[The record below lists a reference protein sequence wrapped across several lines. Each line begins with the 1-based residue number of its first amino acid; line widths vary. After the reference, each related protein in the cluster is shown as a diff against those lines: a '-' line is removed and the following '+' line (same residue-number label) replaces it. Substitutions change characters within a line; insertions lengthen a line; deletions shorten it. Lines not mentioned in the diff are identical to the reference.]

1 MHFFIRQ
8 QALKAF
14 GIGAAIASTLVAAA
28 AVQAAPIQLGNF
40 HLINADQPLSF
51 TNNAGTSGSLS
62 ALTVPVIFNFTTQ
75 SGLSTGDRPAHLT
88 INPPGTLPTLT
99 PATVSGGLIDQPIN
113 PLTFS
118 IIEDS
123 TGKNLLTMTSTGGD
137 LIGASTAVNSSL
149 SGTHTG
155 VYTSDYGTFSG
166 STSES
171 FNFGLAT
178 MVPALSVGPG
188 GFLNSFVAN
197 VNGQFSVDSTG
208 FTPVPEPATV
218 VLFGLGLA
226 GCAVFVRRRRKPA
239 L

>member
-1 MHFFIRQ
+1 MHFFNRQ
-8 QALKAF
+8 RVLKAL

-28 AVQAAPIQLGNF
+28 TVQAAPIELGSF
-40 HLINADQPLSF
+40 HLIDADQPLSF
-51 TNNAGTSGSLS
+51 TNAGASGTLS
-62 ALTVPVIFNFTTQ
+62 ALTVPVIFNFTNQ
-75 SGLSTGDRPAHLT
+75 SGLSTGDRPAILT
-88 INPPGTLPTLT
+88 ITGTATT
-99 PATVSGGLIDQPIN
+99 PATGSTLIDQPIN

-123 TGKNLLTMTSTGGD
+123 TGKNLLTMTPTGGD
-137 LIGASTAVNSSL
+137 LVGNSTAVNSNV

-166 STSES
+166 TTSES

-178 MVPALSVGPG
+178 MVPALSVAPG

-208 FTPVPEPATV
+208 FIPTPEPSTV

-226 GCAVFVRRRRKPA
+226 GCAVFVRRRRK
-239 L
+239 LSV

>member
-8 QALKAF
+8 RVLKAL
-14 GIGAAIASTLVAAA
+14 GIVAAIAATVLIAA
-28 AVQAAPIQLGNF
+28 AVQAAPIELGSF
-40 HLINADQPLSF
+40 HLLNANQPLSF

-75 SGLSTGDRPAHLT
+75 SGLSTVDRSATLT
-88 INPPGTLPTLT
+88 INPLGALPTTT
-99 PATVSGGLIDQPIN
+99 PAIVAGSLIDQPIN

-118 IIEDS
+118 IIETS
-123 TGKNLLTMTSTGGD
+123 TGKNLLTMTPTGGD
-137 LIGASTAVNSSL
+137 LVGNSTAVNSSL

-155 VYTSDYGTFSG
+155 VFTSDYGTFSG
-166 STSES
+166 TTSES

-188 GFLNSFVAN
+188 GFVNSFVAN

-208 FTPVPEPATV
+208 FIPTPEPATV

-226 GCAVFVRRRRKPA
+226 GCGVFVRRRRKQA
-239 L
+239 